1 MYLSGHIPTNGSDE
15 PKASGCEC
23 NYRVLPTEDLR
34 VQGQTSQWASE
45 RPSLPRWAELHG
57 QLSLLVS
64 SASQTRFS

>member
-34 VQGQTSQWASE
+34 VQGQTVGRE